1 MRGMTEDRVG
11 RAGCRIGAAVL
22 LAILLPAAVTAQQ
35 PPRTAAAVFA
45 GGCFWGVE
53 WVFEHVRGVQSV
65 VAGYS
70 GGTVA
75 SPTYEQVST
84 RRTGHAESVKVTY
97 DPGVVSY
104 RQLLEVFFRVAHD
117 PTTRDRQGQDAGSDY
132 RAIVFVA
139 DSTQQREV
147 AAYLAELTA
156 QKVFARPIVTEIRAL
171 QPFYLAEAYHQ
182 RYAEQNQDA
191 MYIAIN
197 DAPKIRRL
205 KATYPA
211 LYLEKTSP

>member
-1 MRGMTEDRVG
+1 MNFRHRGVVL
-11 RAGCRIGAAVL
+11 AAAFLIPCGVPPAHAQARPR
-22 LAILLPAAVTAQQ
+22 LAS
-35 PPRTAAAVFA
+35 AVFA

-75 SPTYEQVST
+75 SPTYAQVNT
-84 RRTGHAESVKVTY
+84 GRTGHAESVKVTY
-97 DPGVVSY
+97 DPAVVSY

-117 PTTRDRQGQDAGSDY
+117 PTTRDRQGPDAGSDY

-139 DSTQQREV
+139 DSAEQRTV
-147 AAYLAELTA
+147 GAYLAELTTQRA
-156 QKVFARPIVTEIRAL
+156 FSRPIVTEVRAR
-171 QPFYLAEAYHQ
+171 QPFYMAEANHQ
-182 RYAEQNQDA
+182 RYAEQNQGA

-197 DAPKIRRL
+197 DMPKLRHL
-205 KATYPA
+205 KTAYPA
-211 LYLEKTSP
+211 LYREQTSP

>member
-1 MRGMTEDRVG
+1 MLAAAFLIPCGAPSA
-11 RAGCRIGAAVL
+11 RAQARPR
-22 LAILLPAAVTAQQ
+22 LAS
-35 PPRTAAAVFA
+35 AVFA

-75 SPTYEQVST
+75 SPTYEQVNT
-84 RRTGHAESVKVTY
+84 GRTGHAESVKVTY
-97 DPGVVSY
+97 DPAVVSY

-117 PTTRDRQGQDAGSDY
+117 PTTRDRQGPDAGSDY

-139 DSTQQREV
+139 DSAEQRTV
-147 AAYLAELTA
+147 GAYLAELTTQRA
-156 QKVFARPIVTEIRAL
+156 FSRPIVTEVRPQ
-171 QPFYLAEAYHQ
+171 QPFYMAEAYHQ

-197 DAPKIRRL
+197 DMPKIRHL
-205 KATYPA
+205 KAAYPA
-211 LYLEKTSP
+211 LYREKASP